1 MKYHYSYRRFT
12 YPMVGR
18 RRRLGL
24 PRKALRVW
32 PRFGGIT
39 SVRAAKRGLR
49 ICEADK
55 VCKIEG
61 SFIFS
66 VLEFY
71 PFFKAILEGKIQVV
85 DSKSIS
91 VLLDFYRDQSNVMY
105 DQNTGMKFG
114 KFFISTFV
122 ESSLYGFSG

>member
-1 MKYHYSYRRFT
+1 M
-12 YPMVGR
+12 
-18 RRRLGL
+18 
-24 PRKALRVW
+24 
-32 PRFGGIT
+32 
-39 SVRAAKRGLR
+39 
-49 ICEADK
+49 DK

-66 VLEFY
+66 VSVLY
-71 PFFKAILEGKIQVV
+71 PFLKAILEGKIQFV

>member
-1 MKYHYSYRRFT
+1 M
-12 YPMVGR
+12 
-18 RRRLGL
+18 
-24 PRKALRVW
+24 
-32 PRFGGIT
+32 
-39 SVRAAKRGLR
+39 
-49 ICEADK
+49 DK

-66 VLEFY
+66 VSVLY
-71 PFFKAILEGKIQVV
+71 PFFKAILEGKIQFV

-105 DQNTGMKFG
+105 DSNTGMKFD

-122 ESSLYGFSG
+122 ESSLYGVSG